1 MYHRRYH
8 LTVYQVVAAHW
19 AVPNTHLKPRHWVC
33 KTNEKYQVSQ
43 WDWWEIWEARL
54 PAGDELLVPAL
65 SGDGFR
71 DRPPLNLKS
80 IPMKAADP
88 VTNWW
93 PASSRGQ
100 IRISTQC
107 YIGTNTS
114 VRGKAG
120 TPGNM
125 SVHQFCPVAL
135 KKVMQWS
142 PNENLSNGRKPQ
154 LIGFLSNELPTSLA
168 HLMHE
173 QDGQRPLLQFPK

>member
-1 MYHRRYH
+1 MRNILYHSETDERS
-8 LTVYQVVAAHW
+8 
-19 AVPNTHLKPRHWVC
+19 LK
-33 KTNEKYQVSQ
+33 
-43 WDWWEIWEARL
+43 ARL

-135 KKVMQWS
+135 EKVMQWS

-154 LIGFLSNELPTSLA
+154 LIGFL
-168 HLMHE
+168 
-173 QDGQRPLLQFPK
+173 PKWAANFSCSSDAWAGWSAATFAISKITKRRQQLIEIQWRCQVSQLVVVVWWR